1 MGQRLG
7 GYIGIVRQEPVILR
21 IVLARS
27 LDAKVIVGKTLRNF
41 SKRLG

>member
-27 LDAKVIVGKTLRNF
+27 LDAKVIVGK
-41 SKRLG
+41 SAQS